1 MQRVVIRGT
10 GHYVPQRRLTNED
23 LTRMVD
29 TTDEWILSR
38 TGISERRIAAPEE
51 ATSDLA
57 LAAARAALED
67 AGMAAQDLDLIL
79 VATVSGD
86 YPFPAVACLLHHQL
100 GCLPRTAAFDVS
112 ATCVGFLTALQVAE
126 QYIRC
131 GTHKNILVIGAEVLS
146 RFTDYEDLGTC
157 ILFSDGAGAAI
168 LSRGEEKDGAGIL
181 HTLLRADGQYADLLY
196 IPGGGSR
203 EPAGKN
209 KMAMDG
215 NKIFKLAVNAMTQ
228 AVKEALAATN
238 LTIDDIDWVVPHQ
251 ANQRIID
258 AVARHLSLPM
268 DKVVCTVREY
278 GNNSAATIPLAFD
291 LAIKEGKIQRGQ
303 KVLLTAFGGGL
314 VWGAA
319 ILEY

>member
-10 GHYVPQRRLTNED
+10 GHYVPQRRLTNQD
-23 LTRMVD
+23 LTQMVE
-29 TTDEWILSR
+29 TSDEWILSR
-38 TGISERRIAAPEE
+38 TGIAERRIAAPEE

-67 AGMAAQDLDLIL
+67 AGLTPQDLDLIL

-86 YPFPAVACLLHHQL
+86 YPFPAVACLLHHRL
-100 GCLPRTAAFDVS
+100 GCSPRTSAFDVS

-126 QYIRC
+126 QYIRL
-131 GTHKNILVIGAEVLS
+131 GTHRHVLVVGAETLS
-146 RFTDYEDLGTC
+146 RFTDYEDRGTC
-157 ILFSDGAGAAI
+157 ILFADGAGAAVV
-168 LSRGEEKDGAGIL
+168 SRGEEGDGAGLL

-203 EPAGKN
+203 EPEGKN
-209 KMAMDG
+209 KMVMDG
-215 NKIFKLAVNAMTQ
+215 NKIFKLAVQAMTQ
-228 AVKEALAATN
+228 AVREALAATN
-238 LTIDDIDWVVPHQ
+238 LTVDDVDWVVPHQ

-258 AVARHLSLPM
+258 AVARQLSLPM
-268 DKVVCTVREY
+268 EKVICTVRNY

-291 LAIKEGKIQRGQ
+291 LAVREGRIRRGQ
-303 KVLLTAFGGGL
+303 KVVLTAFGGGL

-319 ILEY
+319 VLEY

>member
-29 TTDEWILSR
+29 TTEEWILSR

-131 GTHKNILVIGAEVLS
+131 GTHKNILVIGAEALS
-146 RFTDYEDLGTC
+146 RFTDYEDRGTC

-181 HTLLRADGQYADLLY
+181 HT
-196 IPGGGSR
+196 
-203 EPAGKN
+203 
-209 KMAMDG
+209 
-215 NKIFKLAVNAMTQ
+215 
-228 AVKEALAATN
+228 
-238 LTIDDIDWVVPHQ
+238 
-251 ANQRIID
+251 
-258 AVARHLSLPM
+258 
-268 DKVVCTVREY
+268 
-278 GNNSAATIPLAFD
+278 
-291 LAIKEGKIQRGQ
+291 
-303 KVLLTAFGGGL
+303 
-314 VWGAA
+314 
-319 ILEY
+319 